1 MAIMTPTTTYGNS
14 TSYTDVF
21 QVWCNNGSATSGTTT
36 TNVWE
41 TWITEAVDFR
51 TNVTRRVETNQE
63 MLKFRAEHE
72 QRQREKAEIAKREWE
87 EVSGR
92 AKALLLSNLTVTQQ
106 EEWNKKNKITVIG
119 NSSHLKYEILNGRAH
134 NIFRLNKKGQRVA
147 EFCVHV
153 EDGVPNEDNVLSQK
167 LMLENAENILIGMA
181 NKRELIAA

>member
-1 MAIMTPTTTYGNS
+1 MAIMTPTTTCGNS
-14 TSYTDVF
+14 TSYTDIF
-21 QVWCNNGSATSGTTT
+21 QIWCNSGSATSSTTT

-51 TNVTRRVETNQE
+51 TSVTRRVEVTQE
-63 MLKFRAEHE
+63 TLRLRAEHE

-92 AKALLLSNLTVTQQ
+92 AKALLLTNLTIAQQ

-119 NSSHLKYEILNGRAH
+119 NSSRLKYEILNGRAH